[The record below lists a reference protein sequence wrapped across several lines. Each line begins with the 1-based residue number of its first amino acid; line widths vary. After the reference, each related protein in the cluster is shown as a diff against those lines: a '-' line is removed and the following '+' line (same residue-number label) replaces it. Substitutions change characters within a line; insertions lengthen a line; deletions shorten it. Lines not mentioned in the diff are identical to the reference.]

1 MSSQEHPSLSTINEH
16 QSAHDSSIDTNPLT
30 RSLPLPPPPPNESPF
45 QYLDDKINT
54 LTEMINQLAIAQQQ
68 HLHSCV
74 EEKKYN
80 NDPISSI
87 QRDLTP
93 HPVRDTNT
101 ITASPPTREVSP
113 HHTPHHP
120 PPPPHRSTASV
131 ISSPGTVSSNTT
143 GRAYNGLVKFTPPNC
158 FTGKPGDGPMSLINF
173 ISQMNRYLS
182 AVGIDHYSLESLNVA
197 SMRLSDFASQWY
209 DHISGRQPHLIN
221 SWSQLKEQL
230 RDRYQPI
237 AQEQL
242 SFSSLLKVRYKNS
255 IDTLNYEFL
264 KHLQL
269 LPEYNNS
276 ENENLMIGIY
286 MNALTEAQGTTY
298 ICTTLRNAIA
308 KKEVNTLTEL
318 QSMALLAESNLG
330 KGNKTNIPYIAP
342 HNRHNNNNK
351 VPHRFQSGNS
361 YRPSFKPFN
370 RAPVSAP
377 SFSTPA
383 KLHNVQIEQHYDT
396 DEDDT
401 NEQSN
406 TAGIDYENE
415 LNDDTSATPPFHE
428 DVNESLSENDLAF
441 LNAMRFYEKNAK
453 RNPSLTTDELDRRRR
468 TNTCFI
474 CNQPGHYANKCNASS
489 QQQPKKL

>member
-1 MSSQEHPSLSTINEH
+1 MSSQEHLLL
-16 QSAHDSSIDTNPLT
+16 SSIDEQSAAEPVHDLSSNMNPLT
-30 RSLPLPPPPPNESPF
+30 RPLPPPPPPPPVVDPIA
-45 QYLDDKINT
+45 Q
-54 LTEMINQLAIAQQQ
+54 LTEMVRSLSFTVNQVINTQQQ
-68 HLHSCV
+68 QQSMFDEQKYSHHHS
-74 EEKKYN
+74 
-80 NDPISSI
+80 
-87 QRDLTP
+87 
-93 HPVRDTNT
+93 
-101 ITASPPTREVSP
+101 ASPPTREVSAHNTP
-113 HHTPHHP
+113 HHTH
-120 PPPPHRSTASV
+120 PHRTASFAT
-131 ISSPGTVSSNTT
+131 SAATVSSGSTANNSN
-143 GRAYNGLVKFTPPNC
+143 RLYNGMVKFNPPNS
-158 FTGKPGDGPMSLINF
+158 FTGKPGEGPMALVNY
-173 ISQMNRYLS
+173 ISQMNRYLT
-182 AVGIDHYSLESLNVA
+182 AVSIDHNSYESLNIA

-209 DHISGRQPHLIN
+209 DHISQRQPHLIN

-255 IDTLNYEFL
+255 IDTLNYDFL

-330 KGNKTNIPYIAP
+330 KGNKTNIPYVAP

-351 VPHRFQSGNS
+351 PHNRFQSSNN

-370 RAPVSAP
+370 RTPVSAP

-383 KLHNVQIEQHYDT
+383 KLHNVQVDQYYDND
-396 DEDDT
+396 DEDDA
-401 NEQSN
+401 NEQTN
-406 TAGIDYENE
+406 TAGTDYENE
-415 LNDDTSATPPFHE
+415 LSDDTSVTPPFHE
-428 DVNESLSENDLAF
+428 DVDESLTENEIAF
-441 LNAMRFYEKNAK
+441 LNAMKFYEKNAK

-468 TNTCFI
+468 ANTCFK
-474 CNQPGHYANKCNASS
+474 CNQPGHYAKKCNVLP
-489 QQQPKKL
+489 QHPKKQ

>member
-1 MSSQEHPSLSTINEH
+1 
-16 QSAHDSSIDTNPLT
+16 
-30 RSLPLPPPPPNESPF
+30 
-45 QYLDDKINT
+45 
-54 LTEMINQLAIAQQQ
+54 
-68 HLHSCV
+68 
-74 EEKKYN
+74 
-80 NDPISSI
+80 
-87 QRDLTP
+87 
-93 HPVRDTNT
+93 
-101 ITASPPTREVSP
+101 
-113 HHTPHHP
+113 
-120 PPPPHRSTASV
+120 
-131 ISSPGTVSSNTT
+131 
-143 GRAYNGLVKFTPPNC
+143 
-158 FTGKPGDGPMSLINF
+158 
-173 ISQMNRYLS
+173 
-182 AVGIDHYSLESLNVA
+182 
-197 SMRLSDFASQWY
+197 MRLSDFASQWY
-209 DHISGRQPHLIN
+209 DHISTRQPHLVN
-221 SWSQLKEQL
+221 NWSQLKEQL

-255 IDTLNYEFL
+255 IEQLNYDFL

-330 KGNKTNIPYIAP
+330 KGNKTNIPYVAP
-342 HNRHNNNNK
+342 HNRHNSNNNNK
-351 VPHRFQSGNS
+351 PHHRFQPSNN
-361 YRPSFKPFN
+361 YRPAFKPFN
-370 RAPVSAP
+370 RTPVSAP

-383 KLHNVQIEQHYDT
+383 KLHNVQVDQHEDSD
-396 DEDDT
+396 DEYAIQ
-401 NEQSN
+401 QSN
-406 TAGIDYENE
+406 TAGTDYENE
-415 LNDDTSATPPFHE
+415 LNDDTSVTPPPFHE

-474 CNQPGHYANKCNASS
+474 CNQPGHYANKCNVSS